1 MANEYGRAVQLAPQL
16 SKLSIAAIKQSTGLT
31 VRCIVM
37 IDQGCQLRNLAL
49 KRRII
54 GRYGACC
61 PFARRTKVT
70 SLLLTQ
76 LGENL
81 RVIYAVRNSHMLN
94 EHQSG
99 CRSRQLWLLRLLL
112 FLSVTFKTAAQES
125 PGKISSAEIV
135 QSVVSSLPKTPGT
148 TANVITSLDL
158 TRPFETQSQWTF
170 AAVKLPGFYINGVD
184 TQPVDGGALARCFV
198 EDLIPHCKYET
209 PKNDADWSSMRI
221 EIYSAK
227 VVFSGSNNTR
237 PLLLIKTGSAH
248 GGNGSHGI
256 YTELFTYD
264 RQSNVFY
271 SVFSNATGSN
281 NNQETRFIEDG
292 PLRGDVVVAEPTSSA
307 PFGFWISIYA
317 SNAKDV
323 FSRLLRYRSS
333 TRYGDGN
340 HLAVIDSEMPGILQR
355 MGLWRPGDP
364 LPVPAG
370 CSRPLLRHGEEW
382 CQ

>member
-1 MANEYGRAVQLAPQL
+1 
-16 SKLSIAAIKQSTGLT
+16 
-31 VRCIVM
+31 
-37 IDQGCQLRNLAL
+37 
-49 KRRII
+49 
-54 GRYGACC
+54 
-61 PFARRTKVT
+61 
-70 SLLLTQ
+70 
-76 LGENL
+76 
-81 RVIYAVRNSHMLN
+81 
-94 EHQSG
+94 
-99 CRSRQLWLLRLLL
+99 
-112 FLSVTFKTAAQES
+112 
-125 PGKISSAEIV
+125 
-135 QSVVSSLPKTPGT
+135 
-148 TANVITSLDL
+148 
-158 TRPFETQSQWTF
+158 
-170 AAVKLPGFYINGVD
+170 
-184 TQPVDGGALARCFV
+184 
-198 EDLIPHCKYET
+198 
-209 PKNDADWSSMRI
+209 MRI

-256 YTELFTYD
+256 YTELFIYD

-281 NNQETRFIEDG
+281 NNQETRFIEEG

-307 PFGFWISIYA
+307 PFGFWISVYA

-340 HLAVIDSEMPGILQR
+340 HLAVIDSEMPGILRR

-370 CSRPLLRHGEEW
+370 CSRPVLRHGEEW